1 MLEATHYTVDGVEK
15 QKIPLPE
22 KVFGREVTEALV
34 LHYIKGYLR
43 NQRQGTVS
51 TLQRSE
57 MRGGGAKPW
66 RQKGTGRARAGTIN
80 SPIWVGGG
88 RAFGPHPRNH
98 YRTIPKKMKRAALL
112 SALSDRAGQG
122 KIKILDIPSMEK
134 PRTRDVVS
142 MLEKL
147 ELMKDNVL
155 FLLTEP
161 NDNFILSCRNLKNV
175 KCMRASVLNAYQVL
189 WADCIVIPPDGPA
202 ILEKE
207 FGK

>member
-1 MLEATHYTVDGVEK
+1 MKVDVLNMAGDKVETVELPSEIFEAPIKSDLMHQAFVRQLANARLGTHSTK
-15 QKIPLPE
+15 
-22 KVFGREVTEALV
+22 GRGEV
-34 LHYIKGYLR
+34 
-43 NQRQGTVS
+43 S
-51 TLQRSE
+51 
-57 MRGGGAKPW
+57 GGGAKPW

-98 YRTIPKKMKRAALL
+98 YRAIPKKMKRVALL

-122 KIKILDIPSMEK
+122 KIKVLDIPSMER
-134 PRTRDVVS
+134 PRTREVVS

-189 WADCIVIPPDGPA
+189 WADCIVIPPDCPA